1 MILSTDVT
9 KHFEQI
15 GAFKGRMSTK
25 KFPETTAEDQQMILT
40 MCLYASDHCNPCKSS
55 IMYFKWMAAEM
66 EEYF

>member
-9 KHFEQI
+9 KHFEHI

-25 KFPETTAEDQQMILT
+25 KFPENTSEDQQMILN